1 MVKNYYESVIAKIR
15 DLIDTQ
21 EYLTA
26 MELLTAELNQVYLPE
41 DYENE
46 FHNLYNETQSY
57 ILDEDDDFDT
67 PKVVSESDIRRLLNG
82 SREQQFAALN
92 SLDDLNLRNYLD
104 LIQEYFLSDNLAQL
118 KGRLL
123 DLCVVQN
130 MDIEF
135 EFNGS
140 EGIIKVN
147 PSQLESVDEMEF
159 ITLAFDYFNNHL
171 YKNPSMIQICQ
182 IALVEKVYSI
192 FPKVFLVDN
201 LEAICKSIIEE
212 IEDMFDVEAVASLN
226 DYYH

>member
-57 ILDEDDDFDT
+57 ILDEDDDFER
-67 PKVVSESDIRRLLNG
+67 PKIINESELRKLLNG

-92 SLDDLNLRNYLD
+92 SLDGLNLRNYLD

-140 EGIIKVN
+140 EGVIKVN

-171 YKNPSMIQICQ
+171 YKNPSLIQICQ

-192 FPKVFLVDN
+192 YPKVFLVDN
-201 LEAICKSIIEE
+201 LEAISKSIIEE